1 MKNRFDKDAPSW
13 DEKSHRVKLASDIAE
28 SIRQTVQMNLDMEIL
43 DFGCGTGLVSL
54 GFASGVKSLTGV
66 DNSAGMLQVFKEK
79 ADARGLKNVTSL
91 HLNLAG
97 GDRLPGFYDLI
108 LSSMTLHHVEEILPL
123 LSKLFAAL
131 KPGGTLCIADL
142 DLDYGFFHSDNKGVH
157 HLGFERESLM
167 GQFRSVGFENVE
179 VSTAATISRTGSD
192 GINREF
198 SVFLIAGKRV
208 LKK

>member
-13 DEKSHRVKLASDIAE
+13 DEKSHKVKLATDIAE
-28 SIRQTVQMNLDMEIL
+28 SIRQKVQLNPDMDIL

-54 GFASGVKSLTGV
+54 GFAGMVKSLAGV

-79 ADARGLKNVTSL
+79 ADTRGLKNVTSIN
-91 HLNLAG
+91 LNLAG
-97 GDRLPGFYDLI
+97 GDRLSGSYDLI

-131 KPGGTLCIADL
+131 RPGGMLCIADL

-157 HLGFERESLM
+157 HFGFDRESLM
-167 GQFRSVGFENVE
+167 GQFRSVGLRNVE
-179 VSTAATISRTGSD
+179 ARTAATISRTGSD

-198 SVFLIAGKRV
+198 SVFLVTGKRDA
-208 LKK
+208 KK